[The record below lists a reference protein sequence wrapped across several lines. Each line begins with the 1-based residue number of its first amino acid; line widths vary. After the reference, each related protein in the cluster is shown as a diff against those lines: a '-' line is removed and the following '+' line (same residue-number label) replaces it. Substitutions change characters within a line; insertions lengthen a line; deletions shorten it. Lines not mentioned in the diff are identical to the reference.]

1 MIVFSANTRKATAT
15 TDDAITTRSVGI
27 PVSLVLSSEFD
38 GLAKTLCAKNGRAA
52 VDVVLV
58 GDAVNAVLPPDVLL
72 TTGQLQIGIYA
83 ADDEGNIVIPTVWA
97 LVGQVKQGAMPS
109 GVDPLAPSPSWVA
122 QVQNIASEAI
132 QNSEQAIETA
142 NEAKEVAIT
151 AQDSAQASASAAAQ
165 SATDAGNS
173 ADAAAGS
180 ATDASESAD
189 AAAGSASTAS
199 TKAGEAAASATTAS
213 GAAATATTQ
222 AGNAS
227 DSAAAAAQ
235 SASEAEASAEAAS
248 TKAGEASASATAA
261 AGSASTASQKA
272 SEAAQNATQAANSAT
287 SASASATAAGTAQT
301 GAETAKTAA
310 ETAAQSVSASADQ
323 IAQNA
328 ADIIDLKSAV
338 NKYDD
343 LLYVIKITDPTTTMG
358 DVSARLAEVNTAGDH
373 VVFDVAA
380 LGAGMYLATIY
391 INQGYYRIAD
401 LVTGFEGTGFYTSTD
416 LLRDVIKSG
425 SQSSGKH
432 YTVRWDRTNAQM
444 VRLNDAASITTDTA
458 NFVHSG
464 AVNEN
469 YDNPFDEIYPWS
481 ERKLCNIDMDAY
493 RNLAEGESIEDCVS
507 AWEEDA
513 DFSYSDANGVWV
525 YTPPFYG
532 RSFSLGNYV
541 YFDVT
546 DENTLNNIFYPAQI
560 TGRWHGVPVSLTV
573 DGAEKKCLIP
583 SPGMPAKRVAISTIK
598 SYANNWGASLVSIY
612 ELDASLLLFLV
623 EFADYNAQIA
633 VGNGVSW
640 LYRQSSDHI
649 AASATNSSVVQV
661 VNNSANVGVCI
672 PGAIFDIGT
681 ANGGN
686 QVGSYIIQ
694 SVAPDSVDSSLL
706 NVTLDRATTVTTDNF
721 WSVNGLSNVS
731 DEAIGSKSGY
741 IGANGKSNAYYRGEV
756 LWGNMWQYILG
767 AYHQA
772 NTNLIWIAED
782 ANDADNYNAIN
793 TAKHINT
800 GIAIGATN
808 GYIQSL
814 AFPEERLS
822 APAFCTAV
830 GGSSTAPVGDYF
842 YNVQASN
849 TILLVG
855 GYANYGTAAGPFFWF
870 WSYWSGASVWYCGGR
885 PRLKSP

>member
-1 MIVFSANTRKATAT
+1 MDTFGQPIVASPNM
-15 TDDAITTRSVGI
+15 
-27 PVSLVLSSEFD
+27 
-38 GLAKTLCAKNGRAA
+38 
-52 VDVVLV
+52 
-58 GDAVNAVLPPDVLL
+58 LP
-72 TTGQLQIGIYA
+72 
-83 ADDEGNIVIPTVWA
+83 
-97 LVGQVKQGAMPS
+97 S
-109 GVDPLAPSPSWVA
+109 
-122 QVQNIASEAI
+122 
-132 QNSEQAIETA
+132 TA
-142 NEAKEVAIT
+142 NVF
-151 AQDSAQASASAAAQ
+151 
-165 SATDAGNS
+165 
-173 ADAAAGS
+173 
-180 ATDASESAD
+180 
-189 AAAGSASTAS
+189 SASTAYS
-199 TKAGEAAASATTAS
+199 AGDYVWYNGKLYCFTADHAA
-213 GAAATATTQ
+213 GAWT
-222 AGNAS
+222 GS
-227 DSAAAAAQ
+227 D
-235 SASEAEASAEAAS
+235 ASEAKLADD
-248 TKAGEASASATAA
+248 
-261 AGSASTASQKA
+261 
-272 SEAAQNATQAANSAT
+272 
-287 SASASATAAGTAQT
+287 
-301 GAETAKTAA
+301 
-310 ETAAQSVSASADQ
+310 VSA
-323 IAQNA
+323 
-328 ADIIDLKSAV
+328 LKSAV

-432 YTVRWDRTNAQM
+432 YTARWDKTNAQM

-493 RNLAEGESIEDCVS
+493 RNLADGESIEDCVS

-560 TGRWHGVPVSLTV
+560 MGRWHGVPVSLTV
-573 DGAEKKCLIP
+573 DGAEKTCLIP

-598 SYANNWGASLVSIY
+598 SYANNWGASLVSVY
-612 ELDASLLLFLV
+612 ELDASLLLYLV
-623 EFADYNAQIA
+623 EFADYNAQLA
-633 VGNGVSW
+633 VGNGVSE
-640 LYRQSSDHI
+640 LYRQLSDHI
-649 AASATNSSVVQV
+649 AAAATNSSVVQV

-694 SVAPDSVDSSLL
+694 SVAPDSTDSSLL

-721 WSVNGLSNVS
+721 WSVNGLSNVA

-741 IGANGKSNAYYRGEV
+741 IGTNGKANAYYRGEV
-756 LWGNMWQYILG
+756 LWGNLWQYTLG

-772 NTNLIWIAED
+772 NTNHVWLAES
-782 ANDADNYNAIN
+782 ANAADNYNAIN
-793 TAKHINT
+793 TADHIDT
-800 GIAIGATN
+800 GIAISATN

-842 YNVQASN
+842 YNAPTSN

-855 GYANYGTAAGPFFWF
+855 GAASYGPSVGPF
-870 WSYWSGASVWYCGGR
+870 YWNWGSGSGRSSWYSGGR

>member
-1 MIVFSANTRKATAT
+1 MATFGNPIVASPNLLPSVADVFSTSTAYSAGKYVYYGGKLYQFTADHAAGAWVGTDATA
-15 TDDAITTRSVGI
+15 VK
-27 PVSLVLSSEFD
+27 L
-38 GLAKTLCAKNGRAA
+38 
-52 VDVVLV
+52 
-58 GDAVNAVLPPDVLL
+58 
-72 TTGQLQIGIYA
+72 
-83 ADDEGNIVIPTVWA
+83 ADDLTN
-97 LVGQVKQGAMPS
+97 L
-109 GVDPLAPSPSWVA
+109 
-122 QVQNIASEAI
+122 
-132 QNSEQAIETA
+132 
-142 NEAKEVAIT
+142 
-151 AQDSAQASASAAAQ
+151 
-165 SATDAGNS
+165 
-173 ADAAAGS
+173 
-180 ATDASESAD
+180 ES
-189 AAAGSASTAS
+189 T
-199 TKAGEAAASATTAS
+199 
-213 GAAATATTQ
+213 
-222 AGNAS
+222 
-227 DSAAAAAQ
+227 
-235 SASEAEASAEAAS
+235 
-248 TKAGEASASATAA
+248 
-261 AGSASTASQKA
+261 
-272 SEAAQNATQAANSAT
+272 
-287 SASASATAAGTAQT
+287 
-301 GAETAKTAA
+301 
-310 ETAAQSVSASADQ
+310 
-323 IAQNA
+323 
-328 ADIIDLKSAV
+328 V

-358 DVSARLAEVNTAGDH
+358 DVSAQLTEVNTAGEH

-391 INQGYYRIAD
+391 INPGYYRIAD

-432 YTVRWDRTNAQM
+432 YTARWDKVNAQM
-444 VRLNDAASITTDTA
+444 VRLNDAASITTDTT

-464 AVNEN
+464 SVNEN

-481 ERKLCNIDMDAY
+481 ERKLCNIDIDAY
-493 RNLAEGESIEDCVS
+493 RNLAEGESIVDCIS

-560 TGRWHGVPVSLTV
+560 TGRWHGVPVSLTI
-573 DGAEKKCLIP
+573 DGAEKTCLVP
-583 SPGMPAKRVAISTIK
+583 SPGMPSKRVAISTIK

-612 ELDASLLLFLV
+612 ELDASLLLYLV
-623 EFADYNAQIA
+623 EFADYNAQLA
-633 VGNGVSW
+633 VGNGVSG

-649 AASATNSSVVQV
+649 AAATNSSVVQV

-694 SVAPDSVDSSLL
+694 SVAPDSTDSSLL
-706 NVTLDRATTVTTDNF
+706 NVTLDRATTVTTNNF
-721 WSVNGLSNVS
+721 WSVNGLSNVA

-741 IGANGKSNAYYRGEV
+741 IGTNGKSNAYYRGEV
-756 LWGNMWQYILG
+756 LWGNLWQYILG

-772 NTNLIWIAED
+772 TTNHIWLAEN

-793 TAKHINT
+793 TAEQIDT
-800 GIAIGATN
+800 GIAISATN

-842 YNVQASN
+842 YNAPTSN

-855 GYANYGTAAGPFFWF
+855 GGASYGVYDGPFSWNCNFG
-870 WSYWSGASVWYCGGR
+870 SGASNWYSGGR